1 MIIEM
6 TPTGIASTALPC
18 ALGTVSFG
26 AAVADRIR
34 SGR

>member
-6 TPTGIASTALPC
+6 TPTGIASTAFPC

-26 AAVADRIR
+26 AAGADRIR